1 MELFDKKYP
10 YPVLMPRDMGD
21 DYSVGE
27 FEIDVS
33 AVKIE
38 TGVELDFK
46 IHLSCESIKALIDSK
61 KAAVICHIECPQAAY
76 RKAERLVGEEQK
88 ILVPS
93 GCLSG
98 KVIASP
104 FVVTSTDVF
113 GYTSTDFNSDY
124 KSLKFDLN
132 CGAVIAVGTQKRFFV
147 EQSQR
152 DLEYKPDIFSVI
164 PYDDTDG
171 TFQVDTTGNKVC
183 IKLPRGIFG
192 SYSALLKSGNNNELL
207 WSSIVLPALVDVL
220 YQVRDKAERDELG
233 ALENS
238 VWFRTISSKIT
249 RLYSTGQ
256 IDAFLKEMD
265 VLAVAQRLLS
275 APIFVALKKMTELQE
290 ELDEN

>member
-1 MELFDKKYP
+1 MEFFDKKYP
-10 YPVLMPRDMGD
+10 YPVLMPRDVGD

-33 AVKIE
+33 AVKGE
-38 TGVELDFK
+38 AGVKLGFK
-46 IHLSCESIKALIDSK
+46 VHLSCESIKTLIDSK
-61 KAAVICHIECPQAAY
+61 KAATICHIECPQTAY
-76 RKAERLVGEEQK
+76 RRAERLVGEKQE
-88 ILVPS
+88 ILIPS

-113 GYTSTDFNSDY
+113 GYTSADFNSDY
-124 KSLKFDLN
+124 RDLKFDLN
-132 CGAVIAVGTQKRFFV
+132 CGAVIAVGTQKRFFI
-147 EQSQR
+147 EQSQK

-192 SYSALLKSGNNNELL
+192 SYSALLKSGSNNELL

-220 YQVRDKAERDELG
+220 YQMRDKAEQDELG
-233 ALENS
+233 ALEDS
-238 VWFRTISSKIT
+238 AWFRTISSKIT
-249 RLYSTGQ
+249 RLYSTVQ

-265 VLAVAQRLLS
+265 VMTVAQRLIA
-275 APIFVALKKMTELQE
+275 APISVAFKKITELQE
-290 ELDEN
+290 ADEN